1 MYTSKEWQR
10 GVCHARVRLSSAK
23 RGEIANIASDDRSNS
38 THFAVLSLLC
48 SELAEF
54 WSVRPSV
61 FSHTN
66 RSSESMSSLNI
77 QETDRHLMMMTTG
90 RV

>member
-23 RGEIANIASDDRSNS
+23 RGEIAKIASDDRSNS

-54 WSVRPSV
+54 WSV
-61 FSHTN
+61 
-66 RSSESMSSLNI
+66 
-77 QETDRHLMMMTTG
+77 
-90 RV
+90 